1 VLAFRT
7 VTYCTEN
14 EETPGNETTEVHS
27 VAPVMHPS
35 VAVRLMVDHH
45 LTSLPVVEDGKVIGV
60 ISRIDLLSLLK
71 ELENPLKRG
80 N

>member
-1 VLAFRT
+1 
-7 VTYCTEN
+7 
-14 EETPGNETTEVHS
+14 
-27 VAPVMHPS
+27 
-35 VAVRLMVDHH
+35 MVDHH